1 MKQMLI
7 TGGAGF
13 IGHYL
18 VKKFVDD
25 FEIICIV
32 KKETDLSRLKD
43 VSGKIKF
50 IIHNIRDG
58 YDSLFEQLKNV
69 EYILHAGANP
79 SSESSIKSPISVV
92 FDNVLA
98 TVQLL
103 ELSKKLNLK
112 RFVYYS
118 AAEVFGPVAS
128 NVDSHEDDR
137 YRCNSPYA
145 ASKAGGEEMCVAY
158 SNTFGIPVSIIHITN
173 TFGPRCQ
180 KNRYPVIVTKKIING
195 EVLNIHTDV
204 NGTIGGRRW
213 FFAGDVAD
221 HTEFILNNQKLL
233 CEKWNSAGERFINN
247 LEFAKIVS
255 LALKLPFNVN
265 YIPIDRPG
273 HDLFFSVS
281 PAKLFDCGYKNFKTT
296 EQKLEETTLWYKQ
309 NNEFLF

>member
-18 VKKFVDD
+18 VKKFIDD
-25 FEIICIV
+25 FKIFCV
-32 KKETDLSRLKD
+32 VRKETDLIRLQNISNKITFITHDIKESYDYLFDQLKD
-43 VSGKIKF
+43 V
-50 IIHNIRDG
+50 
-58 YDSLFEQLKNV
+58 Q
-69 EYILHAGANP
+69 YILHAGANP
-79 SSESSIKSPISVV
+79 SSESSIKSPVSVV
-92 FDNVLA
+92 YDNVLA

-103 ELSKKLNLK
+103 EFSKKLNLE

-118 AAEVFGPVAS
+118 AAEVFGPVAF
-128 NVDSHEDDR
+128 NVDSHENDP

-180 KNRYPVIVTKKIING
+180 KNRYPVIVTKKIINN
-195 EVLNIHTDV
+195 EVLNIHTDAS
-204 NGTIGGRRW
+204 GTVGGRRW

-221 HTEFILNNQKLL
+221 HTEFILRYQKLT
-233 CEKWNSAGERFINN
+233 CEKWNSAGERFISN
-247 LEFAKIVS
+247 LEFADIVS
-255 LALKLPFNVN
+255 STLRLKLNVN
-265 YIPIDRPG
+265 FIPIDRPG

-281 PAKLFDCGYKNFKTT
+281 PSKLFNSGYKNLKTT
-296 EQKLEETTLWYKQ
+296 VEKLEETTLWYKQ
-309 NNEFLF
+309 NNAWLF